1 MGGWLFRHRTIIP
14 LPLALL
20 LLLPAGRPA
29 LAGLALIAAGEALR
43 LWAVRHIGTISRTR
57 STRLGPLVTG
67 GPYALIRNPLY
78 VGNLFLWTGFAVW
91 SGLLWMIPL
100 VWLIFVIEY
109 TAIERWEAASLQGQF
124 SAAYEEY
131 IRTVPKWIP
140 RWSRIG
146 EALRSRGPH
155 PWREVFFSERGTL
168 LAAAL
173 MSALMVWRHL
183 GD

>member
-1 MGGWLFRHRTIIP
+1 MADIESASLQ
-14 LPLALL
+14 
-20 LLLPAGRPA
+20 
-29 LAGLALIAAGEALR
+29 
-43 LWAVRHIGTISRTR
+43 
-57 STRLGPLVTG
+57 
-67 GPYALIRNPLY
+67 
-78 VGNLFLWTGFAVW
+78 FAVMG
-91 SGLLWMIPL
+91 SPVAHSKSPRIHTL
-100 VWLIFVIEY
+100 FAHQFKHRIEY